1 MSEPTT
7 DEPTADCRF
16 GPGELV
22 QLRSGRHVGQFGIV
36 LSVERDFYKGRV
48 NSIRTRC
55 DIDRL
60 EVLWTD
66 EDAPPY
72 ITFEPALCLERLPTE
87 DE

>member
-1 MSEPTT
+1 VSEPTT
-7 DEPTADCRF
+7 DEPTADYRF
-16 GPGELV
+16 DPGELV

-36 LSVERDFYKGRV
+36 LSVERDFYKSHAHLGR
-48 NSIRTRC
+48 

-66 EDAPPY
+66 EGAPPY

>member
-16 GPGELV
+16 DPGELV

-36 LSVERDFYKGRV
+36 LSVERDFFKWRF
-48 NSIRTRC
+48 RTRC

-66 EDAPPY
+66 VARPY
-72 ITFEPALCLERLPTE
+72 ITFEPALSLERLPTE